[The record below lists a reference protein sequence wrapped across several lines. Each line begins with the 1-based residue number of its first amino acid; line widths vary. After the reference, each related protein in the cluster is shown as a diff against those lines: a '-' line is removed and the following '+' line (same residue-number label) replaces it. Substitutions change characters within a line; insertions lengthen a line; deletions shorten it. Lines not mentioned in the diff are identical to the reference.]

1 MASTLFNV
9 IWIIWKG
16 FLEQSKSNEEINRG
30 GKKGNEGLLNSAN
43 ILNPDL
49 DSKFVCRMTDVDN

>member
-1 MASTLFNV
+1 M
-9 IWIIWKG
+9 
-16 FLEQSKSNEEINRG
+16 EQSKSNEEINRG